1 VRLPTVPPN
10 REVREGACGVAKG
23 AAAVTTALERLEQLG
38 RAGVTV
44 SICCGPSGSSPFRW
58 SVQAMSR
65 SGEEFEQ
72 PFAANDFAH
81 AVEIAELESTKR
93 GWL

>member
-10 REVREGACGVAKG
+10 RVVREGEVAKD
-23 AAAVTTALERLEQLG
+23 AATVTTALERLEQLG

-44 SICCGPSGSSPFRW
+44 SICCGPSGSSPLRW
-58 SVQAMSR
+58 SVLAMSR
-65 SGEEFEQ
+65 GEEFEQ

-81 AVEIAELESTKR
+81 AVEIAEVESTKR